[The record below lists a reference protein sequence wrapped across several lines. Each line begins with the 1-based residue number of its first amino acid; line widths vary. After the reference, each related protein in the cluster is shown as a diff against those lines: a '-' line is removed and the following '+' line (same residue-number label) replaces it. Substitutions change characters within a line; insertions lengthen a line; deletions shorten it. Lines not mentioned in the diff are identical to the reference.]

1 MKQCV
6 RYLSAYSTRCT
17 LFIRRNLTS
26 IGSFP
31 FAITEVTVAMSFCF
45 LPLPLP
51 LSLLLTAHSIHPDGT
66 VATVAHIA
74 TGHNGEIHETIGV
87 SLQAHL
93 LNHTHVHISTH
104 ARIYWECHC
113 VAHMYVCTHVQVQ
126 HDIRIRIYISCCML
140 WKAHPRVSVHV
151 CPVLH
156 LWIIIHGL
164 LGMSNLHSGAMQ
176 ICLHDYQ
183 IILEWPTMFDCL
195 NNTFV
200 DFA

>member
-1 MKQCV
+1 M
-6 RYLSAYSTRCT
+6 
-17 LFIRRNLTS
+17 
-26 IGSFP
+26 P
-31 FAITEVTVAMSFCF
+31 
-45 LPLPLP
+45 
-51 LSLLLTAHSIHPDGT
+51 LLLTAHSIHPDGT

-126 HDIRIRIYISCCML
+126 RDIRIRIYISCCML

-156 LWIIIHGL
+156 LWIIINGL
-164 LGMSNLHSGAMQ
+164 LGISNLHSGAMQ